1 LWRRPTFG
9 RLRLQARHLR
19 LRSEA
24 RALWSVVGIVQALII
39 VGGYG
44 SDVARVGNLWNH
56 ARGIFWAASI
66 MYLFFF
72 ATQITVFVKGT
83 TESGAPAVVNLFVR
97 SPVAR

>member
-1 LWRRPTFG
+1 MPD
-9 RLRLQARHLR
+9 A
-19 LRSEA
+19 
-24 RALWSVVGIVQALII
+24 GIVQALII

-56 ARGIFWAASI
+56 ARGIFWAAST